1 MLFYEIKDQVKIL
14 GRGALTADGL
24 EADWSAAGFEL
35 ALEGKG
41 VLTLTLDAS
50 SPSYFRAFFDGE
62 PELERTYVP
71 QGESRLKYYLAEGV
85 HTFRLVK
92 STSVRDGFVN
102 FKELDFD
109 GQLLPAPGPK
119 KKYIEFVGVSYA
131 CGSGVLGKAKDA
143 VNKRYHDATLAYP
156 YLVAQALDADL
167 SVAAVGGAGIVNSY
181 NASIIPPCYLC
192 RGPIR
197 DPNTPYDFTRRCPDL
212 VFIDVGANDGGR
224 GTTEEQFYNEL
235 YRFSKKIL
243 ELNKGCKV
251 MFQLH
256 PRYRE
261 QIAQV
266 ADKLLAEGYP
276 IYTMQYTWPKML
288 GAAKHPNVEEHQKLA
303 REIVEELKKVL

>member
-1 MLFYEIKDQVKIL
+1 MFFYEIADKVKIL
-14 GRGALTADGL
+14 GRGALTKDGL

-41 VLTLTLDAS
+41 VLTLTVDAS
-50 SPSYFRAFFDGE
+50 VPTYFRAFFDGE

-71 QGESRLKYYLAEGV
+71 QGESKVKFYLAEGS

-92 STSVRDGFVN
+92 STSVRDGYVN
-102 FKELDFD
+102 FTELTFD
-109 GQLLPAPGPK
+109 GELLPAPAPR

-156 YLVAQALDADL
+156 YLVAEALDADL

-197 DPNTPYDFTRRCPDL
+197 NPDVRYDFTRRCPDL
-212 VFIDVGANDGGR
+212 VFMDVGANDGGR
-224 GTTEEQFYNEL
+224 GTTNEEFYNEL
-235 YRFSKKIL
+235 YRFSKEIL
-243 ELNKGCKV
+243 ELNKGCKL

-256 PRYRE
+256 PRYAA
-261 QIAQV
+261 QIEQV
-266 ADKLLAEGYP
+266 ADRLLEEGYP
-276 IYTMQYTWPKML
+276 IYRMKYTWPKML
-288 GAAKHPNVEEHQKLA
+288 GAAKHPNVEEHKKLA
-303 REIVEELKKVL
+303 EEIITAVKEVL